1 MIGFG
6 SPADTVR
13 VSEAIALMR
22 SPWLASRP
30 VIRDNAK
37 QRVEFPHPVRILDF
51 WATVENAMGV
61 MPEAKSLRA

>member
-51 WATVENAMGV
+51 
-61 MPEAKSLRA
+61 